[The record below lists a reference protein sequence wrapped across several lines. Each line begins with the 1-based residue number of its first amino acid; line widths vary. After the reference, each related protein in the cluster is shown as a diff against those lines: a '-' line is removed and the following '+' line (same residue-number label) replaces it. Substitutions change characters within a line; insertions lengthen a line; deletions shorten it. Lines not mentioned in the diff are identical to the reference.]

1 MLLLV
6 DGKPTISTSNP
17 TPLEQTVT
25 TLTCTLATLAV
36 TDKLRGYY
44 EWYKDG
50 RMISKTPANTY
61 GIRITGRAN
70 SGSYKCK
77 VQWRDNMVNMMSEL
91 SDAKEVEVLCKFD
104 TVFSTCRV

>member
-17 TPLEQTVT
+17 TPVENSAT
-25 TLTCTLATLAV
+25 TLTCTLATLAS

-50 RMISKTPANTY
+50 KRISKTPANTY
-61 GIRITGRAN
+61 DLPGKRDN

-77 VQWRDNMVNMMSEL
+77 VLWTDNNMMSEL
-91 SDAKEVEVLCKFD
+91 SDAEELTVLCKFD
-104 TVFSTCRV
+104 TVFLTCRV